1 MTAKMTAKTYKT
13 KRESIESELR
23 DVTARLGFL
32 KSKAF
37 GELTAAEL
45 AEWNPLYDKQDDLER
60 DLVDLRAE
68 WDRRNWT
75 GQDYQLATLI
85 AQNID

>member
-1 MTAKMTAKTYKT
+1 MTAKMTAKPYKAQSA
-13 KRESIESELR
+13 KIENELMSIG
-23 DVTARLGFL
+23 ARL
-32 KSKAF
+32 KSLQRKAL

-60 DLVDLRAE
+60 DLVELRTA